1 MFRALSRKLVIFN
14 FRGRIHSVSRMLY
27 RILDIRSGVEC
38 IFGNRFTRPRLKYA
52 DNSTLFVF
60 YNHKYYVVRL
70 ELSKHGS
77 CARHESAYFVMNHDD
92 IEKLIGAGLNES
104 QVCLL
109 DEIIQCNNKHL
120 KIEIR
125 CYEGQGYDINIECR
139 QNKRRTK
146 LRLTLADG
154 SVQEGTPKDIFE
166 SVVKGLGAKN
176 VFDWQEHG
184 TTKQLIVSDQPTKN
198 HTREIEDGYY
208 ILTAQCSAPNR
219 KKLLEHLSEGFSLGL
234 RVDVFEE

>member
-1 MFRALSRKLVIFN
+1 MWSAYSEIGLPGLDSNMRTTPHFSCFITTVVILLW
-14 FRGRIHSVSRMLY
+14 SWV
-27 RILDIRSGVEC
+27 DKC
-38 IFGNRFTRPRLKYA
+38 
-52 DNSTLFVF
+52 
-60 YNHKYYVVRL
+60 
-70 ELSKHGS
+70 
-77 CARHESAYFVMNHDD
+77 CARHESACFVMNHDD

-104 QVCLL
+104 QVRSL
-109 DEIIQCNNKHL
+109 DEIIQCINKHL

-219 KKLLEHLSEGFSLGL
+219 KKLLEHLSEGFGLGL

>member
-1 MFRALSRKLVIFN
+1 MEQEQLQ
-14 FRGRIHSVSRMLY
+14 
-27 RILDIRSGVEC
+27 
-38 IFGNRFTRPRLKYA
+38 RLM
-52 DNSTLFVF
+52 D
-60 YNHKYYVVRL
+60 
-70 ELSKHGS
+70 
-77 CARHESAYFVMNHDD
+77 
-92 IEKLIGAGLNES
+92 AGLSEAQIS
-104 QVCLL
+104 LF
-109 DEIIQCNNKHL
+109 DEIIQCINKHL

-146 LRLTLADG
+146 LRLTLEDG
-154 SVQEGTPKDIFE
+154 SVQEGIPKDIFE
-166 SVVKGLGAKN
+166 SVVKSLGAKN

-198 HTREIEDGYY
+198 HSREIEDGYY